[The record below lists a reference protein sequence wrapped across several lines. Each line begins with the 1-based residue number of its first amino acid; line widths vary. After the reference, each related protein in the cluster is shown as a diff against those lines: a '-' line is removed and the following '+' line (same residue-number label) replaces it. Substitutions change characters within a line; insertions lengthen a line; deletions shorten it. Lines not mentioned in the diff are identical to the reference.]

1 MSADFEMNRIYF
13 EREKFILFMVIMRH
27 YRGSGRL
34 TLFTNMR
41 RRLLLFMSEWKYFM
55 VISCNILIKPFVSVL
70 KRRLKLQ
77 TRATRYDV

>member
-13 EREKFILFMVIMRH
+13 EREKFIFFMVTMRH

-34 TLFTNMR
+34 TLFMYM

-55 VISCNILIKPFVSVL
+55 VISCNILIKPSVSLL
-70 KRRLKLQ
+70 KRRLKLK
-77 TRATRYDV
+77 TR

>member
-13 EREKFILFMVIMRH
+13 EREKFILFIVIIRH

-34 TLFTNMR
+34 TLFVYM

-55 VISCNILIKPFVSVL
+55 VVSCNILIKPFVSVL

-77 TRATRYDV
+77 TRASRYDV

>member
-1 MSADFEMNRIYF
+1 MSADFEMIRIYF

-27 YRGSGRL
+27 CRGSGRL
-34 TLFTNMR
+34 TLFVYT

-55 VISCNILIKPFVSVL
+55 VVSCNIQIKPFVSVL

-77 TRATRYDV
+77 TRASRYDV

>member
-1 MSADFEMNRIYF
+1 MSEDFEMNRIYF
-13 EREKFILFMVIMRH
+13 EREKFILFMVIMKH

-34 TLFTNMR
+34 TLFMYR

-55 VISCNILIKPFVSVL
+55 VISCNILIKSFVSVL

-77 TRATRYDV
+77 TRASRYDV

>member
-27 YRGSGRL
+27 YRGRGRL
-34 TLFTNMR
+34 TLFMYR
-41 RRLLLFMSEWKYFM
+41 RRLLLCMSEWKYFM

-77 TRATRYDV
+77 ISNEGI